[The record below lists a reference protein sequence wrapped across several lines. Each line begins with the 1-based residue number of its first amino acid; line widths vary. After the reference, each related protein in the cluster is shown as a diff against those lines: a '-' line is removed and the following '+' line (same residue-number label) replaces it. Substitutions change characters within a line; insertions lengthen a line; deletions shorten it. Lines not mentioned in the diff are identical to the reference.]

1 MLAVSQGFLRATR
14 KPEPADVFLI
24 AVPTPLEGS
33 HKTPDVSF
41 IESAVAKIAP
51 VLVPGNLVVLES
63 TLPVGTTEKIAEWLS
78 QLRPDLSFFPKSRAM
93 WRISE

>member
-1 MLAVSQGFLRATR
+1 M
-14 KPEPADVFLI
+14 FLI

-51 VLVPGNLVVLES
+51 VLVPGNS
-63 TLPVGTTEKIAEWLS
+63 SYSS
-78 QLRPDLSFFPKSRAM
+78 QLRPLALRKKLQSGYRS
-93 WRISE
+93 